1 MWLLRRRS
9 HSYIIVEAKAASE
22 VSQSAACYRQA
33 SEMLLVL
40 MRQTTAG
47 CVRSGCIDRPA
58 AFLDVGDLAVLVYN
72 EGGTIGNAHLSDQDS
87 ILLGDLAHM
96 VAEDGV
102 ASVQFLFP
110 MLQGRREIGA
120 DCYDLGIILIEIS
133 NTRLVCGEFL
143 GSATGEGGHEEG
155 EHYNFFPAEIRE
167 LHGLVIGVGQSEVG
181 GFVTDFKIGL
191 RRGDLLGRKRGREYR
206 AG

>member
-1 MWLLRRRS
+1 
-9 HSYIIVEAKAASE
+9 
-22 VSQSAACYRQA
+22 
-33 SEMLLVL
+33 MLLVL

-102 ASVQFLFP
+102 AGVQFLFP

-120 DCYDLGIILIEIS
+120 DRDDLGIILIEIS
-133 NTRLVCGEFL
+133 YTRLVCGKFL
-143 GSATGEGGHEEG
+143 GSTTGKGGHEKG
-155 EHYNFFPAEIRE
+155 
-167 LHGLVIGVGQSEVG
+167 
-181 GFVTDFKIGL
+181 
-191 RRGDLLGRKRGREYR
+191 
-206 AG
+206 